1 MKSKSITAKEFD
13 EKFDN
18 GEDISEYV
26 DWSTAIRPNREVQR
40 INVDFSTWMVRALDA
55 EAVRLGVTRQSV
67 IKMWIGDR
75 LDALKA
81 QQSKE
86 A

>member
-1 MKSKSITAKEFD
+1 MKKKSITAKEFE

-26 DWSTAIRPNREVQR
+26 DWSTAIRPNKKVQR
-40 INVDFSTWMVRALDA
+40 VNVDFTTWMVRRLDA
-55 EAVRLGVTRQSV
+55 EAARLGVTRQSV

-75 LDALKA
+75 LDALDER
-81 QQSKE
+81 QSKE